1 MATLNLMDV
10 GFARWKIWSVELRD
24 EGSCYS
30 EDAELL
36 CRLFDM
42 YETLSRRAAAP
53 DSAGNLADGLRSC
66 IEQLIG
72 RLLTAGAEPPKE
84 AAVLK

>member
-1 MATLNLMDV
+1 MATLNLMDA
-10 GFARWKIWSVELRD
+10 GFARWRIWSAQVRD
-24 EGSCYS
+24 EGSRFS
-30 EDAELL
+30 KDAELL

-42 YETLSRRAAAP
+42 YENLSHRAAAP
-53 DSAGNLADGLRSC
+53 DSAGNLADGLRGC

-72 RLLTAGAEPPKE
+72 KLLAAGAEPPKE